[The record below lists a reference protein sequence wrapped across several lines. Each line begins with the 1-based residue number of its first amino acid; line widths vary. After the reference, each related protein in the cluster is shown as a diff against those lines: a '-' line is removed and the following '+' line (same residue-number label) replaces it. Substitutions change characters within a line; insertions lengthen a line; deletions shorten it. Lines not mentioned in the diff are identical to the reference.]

1 MFPQISPQSDH
12 QIRTDVPTM
21 DVPSLEISGIGI
33 RDVAIPGFAIPGTDG
48 GARA

>member
-1 MFPQISPQSDH
+1 
-12 QIRTDVPTM
+12 M